1 MRWLVHAFAK
11 LASLMRRLP
20 YVLAGAIL
28 AVSSFGCRSAPSKP
42 ALMANMT
49 KDDVTVT
56 QLRARNY
63 EYAAHF
69 AQLVSMCVMD
79 IVASSDDP
87 QVLERAYQWRMWA
100 SPQARAA
107 AFDQDPFVGLLELWV
122 LSAQQRQYFTEGSGE
137 NDFGDQHGCVVETT
151 RELEEE
157 GARIIAAVM
166 AEDEKE
172 ALYEAGFAW
181 VAENPIEGQLFVRPT
196 ARADLAKL
204 VPEERQGGLKAVAS
218 MEETFRDLNDRIT
231 ILTVQM
237 PVEARWQ
244 AEYLVHSLF
253 EERIQAP
260 ADSMVDAVETMADVL
275 GDFESV
281 FGEQTNTLLA
291 GIEEARIAAFDAVAE
306 ERTAILTTIAEER
319 GSVMDELDRQ
329 MLSATT
335 ELDRMG
341 RGLVDHFFWRL
352 LQVLALVAVF
362 KLLMLLLRRRRS
374 GNDE

>member
-1 MRWLVHAFAK
+1 
-11 LASLMRRLP
+11 MRRLLH
-20 YVLAGAIL
+20 VIACALL
-28 AVSSFGCRSAPSKP
+28 AVSSSGCSSAPSKP

-100 SPQARAA
+100 SPQSRAA

-122 LSAQQRQYFTEGSGE
+122 LSAQQRQYFTEGSGR
-137 NDFGDQHGCVVETT
+137 NDFADQHGCVVETT

-166 AEDEKE
+166 AEDGKE

-196 ARADLAKL
+196 ARSDLAKL
-204 VPEERQGGLKAVAS
+204 VPDERQGGLKAVAS

-244 AEYLVHSLF
+244 AEYLIHSLF

-260 ADSMVDAVETMADVL
+260 ADSMVDAVETMAEVI
-275 GDFESV
+275 GDFETV
-281 FGEQTNTLLA
+281 FGEQTDTLLA
-291 GIEEARIAAFDAVAE
+291 GVDEARMAVFEAVAE
-306 ERTAILTTIAEER
+306 ERTAILTAMTDER
-319 GSVMDELDRQ
+319 ASVMTELDSRL
-329 MLSATT
+329 LSATNK
-335 ELDRMG
+335 LDQVG
-341 RGLVDHFFWRL
+341 QGLIDHFFIRL
-352 LQVLALVAVF
+352 VQVLLLVGAF
-362 KLLMLLLRRRRS
+362 KLLMLLLRRRGS

>member
-1 MRWLVHAFAK
+1 
-11 LASLMRRLP
+11 
-20 YVLAGAIL
+20 
-28 AVSSFGCRSAPSKP
+28 
-42 ALMANMT
+42 MANMT

-122 LSAQQRQYFTEGSGE
+122 LSAQQRQYFTEGSGK

-151 RELEEE
+151 RKLEEE
-157 GARIIAAVM
+157 GGRIIATVM

-181 VAENPIEGQLFVRPT
+181 VAEHPIEGRLFVRPT
-196 ARADLAKL
+196 ARADLARL

-244 AEYLVHSLF
+244 AEYLIHSLF

-260 ADSMVDAVETMADVL
+260 ADSMVAAVETMADLL
-275 GDFESV
+275 GEFEAV
-281 FGEQTNTLLA
+281 FGEQTNTLLT
-291 GIEEARIAAFDAVAE
+291 GIDEARIAAFDAVTE
-306 ERTAILTTIAEER
+306 ERTAILTAITEER
-319 GSVMDELDRQ
+319 GSVMNKLDEQL
-329 MLSATT
+329 LLATT
-335 ELDRMG
+335 ELDRVG
-341 RGLVDHFFWRL
+341 RGLIDHFFARL
-352 LQVLALVAVF
+352 IEVLAVVGVF
-362 KLLMLLLRRRRS
+362 VLLMVLLVRVLRQRRRGS
-374 GNDE
+374 DDQPVA